1 MKLQYQ
7 NFETEQSRQY
17 IESNLCMIASVGLS
31 DPLREDIVDSILA
44 LSEGKTNV
52 RIVSGDHKAS
62 VMAVAYKLS
71 FVEQINDDSC
81 ITASDDLEKEL
92 EPLM

>member
-31 DPLREDIVDSILA
+31 DPLREDIVDSIPA